1 MQGNF
6 QEATTVSFLCTDR
19 LALKCH
25 DSHEE
30 AKHNGHE
37 ERKQNTMVG
46 RRRLILLIGGHLAI
60 AMVLASCG
68 QNFRSTSGSPADSS
82 GTPVQLSP
90 TIIRSTGG
98 VVLHV
103 DAVPQQGSDT
113 ISITL
118 ANQTNQAILFPDHLT
133 ECTVILLQLIAQGVG
148 NGQWQAVAPC
158 RREMQTQLHMLA
170 PGKNLT
176 ITLTSPSGQWVPGL
190 YRASLTY
197 FLSETRSTSK
207 TVFSFSFPVGSFN
220 PCQRTEIACQASPG
234 P

>member
-1 MQGNF
+1 
-6 QEATTVSFLCTDR
+6 
-19 LALKCH
+19 
-25 DSHEE
+25 
-30 AKHNGHE
+30 
-37 ERKQNTMVG
+37 MVR
-46 RRRLILLIGGHLAI
+46 RRRLIILIGVNLAI
-60 AMVLASCG
+60 LMVLASCG
-68 QNFRSTSGSPADSS
+68 QNFRSTSGSPADLS

-90 TIIRSTGG
+90 TIIRSSGG

-103 DAVPQQGSDT
+103 DAMPQQGSDT

-133 ECTVILLQLIAQGVG
+133 ECTVILLQLTAQGVG
-148 NGQWQAVAPC
+148 NGQWRAVAPC

-176 ITLTSPSGQWVPGL
+176 ITLTSPGGQWVPGL

-197 FLSETRSTSK
+197 FLSEARSTSK

>member
-1 MQGNF
+1 
-6 QEATTVSFLCTDR
+6 
-19 LALKCH
+19 
-25 DSHEE
+25 
-30 AKHNGHE
+30 
-37 ERKQNTMVG
+37 MV
-46 RRRLILLIGGHLAI
+46 RRCRLIILIGVNLAI
-60 AMVLASCG
+60 LMVLASCG
-68 QNFRSTSGSPADSS
+68 QNFRGTSGSPADSS

-103 DAVPQQGSDT
+103 DAVPQQGSHT
-113 ISITL
+113 ISFTL
-118 ANQTNQAILFPDHLT
+118 ANQTNQTILFPDHLT
-133 ECTVILLQLIAQGVG
+133 ECSVILLQLIAQGVD

-158 RREMQTQLHMLA
+158 RREMPTQLHMLA

-176 ITLTSPSGQWVPGL
+176 IALTSPGGQWASGL

-197 FLSETRSTSK
+197 FLSEARLTSK
-207 TVFSFSFPVGSFN
+207 TVFSFSFPLGSFN

>member
-19 LALKCH
+19 LALKCP
-25 DSHEE
+25 DSREE
-30 AKHNGHE
+30 AKHIGHE
-37 ERKQNTMVG
+37 ERKQNTLVRRCGLIILVG
-46 RRRLILLIGGHLAI
+46 VNLTIL
-60 AMVLASCG
+60 MVLASCG
-68 QNFRSTSGSPADSS
+68 QNFRATSGSPADSS

-103 DAVPQQGSDT
+103 NAVPQQGSDT

-176 ITLTSPSGQWVPGL
+176 IALTSPGGQWVPGL

-197 FLSETRSTSK
+197 FLSEARLTSK
-207 TVFSFSFPVGSFN
+207 TVLSFSFPVGSFN